1 MIFNIYLIIIQLEY
15 MKITYYEAQM
25 ITKDKIDVYIN
36 KIPPAPK
43 ALKETL
49 SLLNSGELTKASK
62 IAQSDLALATY
73 LKELVNKP
81 IYGFK
86 NQVTDISQIFA
97 ILGVS
102 GSQQTVYNYMTTL
115 LSPAKWK
122 LFKLNARGFYELQAK
137 LSRRWEQIL
146 ENLNI
151 EDKNISSSIALLP
164 ASIIVC
170 EALFCEKIDDV
181 NLLKSTKNIDYNT
194 ILTRLC
200 GIGIFD
206 ICEQI
211 SIKWEMPEEISK
223 IIQAASGLKPSEDE
237 QINTL
242 GKWMHLLLFYELS
255 QPMFIEAGLNDFID
269 FQIEYVGDIYEEFAS
284 LMEIE

>member
-1 MIFNIYLIIIQLEY
+1 
-15 MKITYYEAQM
+15 M
-25 ITKDKIDVYIN
+25 ITKNKIDEYIN

-49 SLLNSGELTKASK
+49 KLLNTGELIKASK
-62 IAQSDLALATY
+62 IAQTDPALTSY
-73 LKELVNKP
+73 LKVLVNKP
-81 IYGFK
+81 IYGFT
-86 NQVTDISQIFA
+86 NEVTDISQIFG

-102 GSQQTVYNYMTTL
+102 TSQQTVYNYMTTL
-115 LSPAKWK
+115 LSPAKWM
-122 LFKLNARGFYELQAK
+122 LFKLNSRAFHELQAK
-137 LSRRWEQIL
+137 LSKRWEQIL
-146 ENLNI
+146 DHLNI

-164 ASIIVC
+164 ASIIVS

-181 NLLKSTKNIDYNT
+181 NLLRSAKNLDYNT

-200 GIGIFD
+200 GVGIFD

-211 SIKWEMPEEISK
+211 SVKWEMPEEIAS
-223 IIQAASGLKPSEDE
+223 IIQSSSGLKPSQDE

-255 QPMFIEAGLNDFID
+255 QPIFIEAGLNDFVD
-269 FQIEYVGDIYEEFAS
+269 FQVEYVGDIYDDFAK
-284 LMEIE
+284 LMDIS